1 MFSLKPKLNSKETVY
16 KNEVITK
23 FELYNSLFL
32 TLPFYRVKNTGLALP
47 YFFSHCEEG
56 IASKQRP
63 DDIIESFFD
72 KQKGITDEH
81 EAIDLLFRFIQYIE
95 RQVVLFDAVEDAA
108 FSKIRSNDDTSTL
121 SVLMNQSLQDEG
133 LYKRIQ
139 DCLREF
145 KLRLVLTAHPTQF
158 YPGPVLGIVTDL
170 TEAIKNND
178 VNAINFLLQQLGK
191 TPFFKKEKP
200 TPVDEATSLNW
211 YLENILYQTASD
223 VHNNLEEVF
232 KLNLGNH
239 SLIELGFWPGG
250 DRDGNPYVTTET
262 TKQVSAYLRQA
273 LFRCYYRDFKKLKR
287 RITFNGTGKYIERL
301 EDIIYANAFK
311 TVTSDINIKET
322 LLTNLKS
329 IKEVL
334 VNHHDS
340 LFTEL
345 VDDMIWKVKLFGCH
359 FASLDIRQDSRI
371 LRTLFKECIESK
383 ELAGLLPVNYFELSE
398 DEKIAAIP
406 LSEADFTAYT
416 SFSDLSKDALD
427 VIRLIKDMQNQN
439 GKRACHRFIISNCQ
453 KASDILQLKQ
463 LFLWSGWKPEELDID
478 FVPLFET
485 IDDLKLADDIME
497 KVYTN
502 HIYQKHLERRKN
514 RQVIMLGF
522 SDSTKDGGYLM
533 SNYAIYYAK
542 SSLTEISRKYDID
555 LAFFDGRGGPPAR
568 GGGKTHKFYASF
580 GKDVANKQIQMT
592 VQGQT
597 ISSLY
602 GTFESSTNNME
613 QLIHAGINS
622 ALEKQ
627 HANTMTMEEKELFS
641 TMADT
646 SYASF
651 MKLREHPLFLKFMEV
666 QTPLKM
672 LSQINISSRPV
683 KRNSDAE
690 LKLEDLRAISFVT
703 SWSQAKLNIPGFYGV
718 GSALKQ
724 VKESGNWDQ
733 AKALYRESGFFKTVI
748 DNCMMSMSKAD
759 FRLTEYLSEDET
771 FGEFWKTMKEQF
783 DLTQELVLDLSN
795 TDTLMEKN
803 PTDKRSIS
811 LREKIVMPLVI
822 IQRYAII
829 KSLSADISEDQKE
842 IYNKLILR
850 TLYGIVNAARN
861 SA

>member
-1 MFSLKPKLNSKETVY
+1 MFTLRPQLNSKETVF
-16 KNEVITK
+16 KNEITTK

-47 YFFSHCEEG
+47 YFFAHCESGVEE
-56 IASKQRP
+56 KQRP
-63 DDIIESFFD
+63 DDIIESFFA
-72 KQKGITDEH
+72 KQKGITDQH
-81 EAIDLLFRFIQYIE
+81 EITDLLFRFIQYIE

-108 FSKIRSNDDTSTL
+108 FVKTRSNEDLSSLSTL
-121 SVLMNQSLQDEG
+121 MSSALEDEE

-158 YPGPVLGIVTDL
+158 YPGPVLSIMTDL

-178 VNAINFLLQQLGK
+178 VNAINLLLQQLGK
-191 TPFFKKEKP
+191 TPFFKKKKP
-200 TPVDEATSLNW
+200 TPVDEAVSLNW

-250 DRDGNPYVTTET
+250 DRDGNPFVTAET
-262 TKQVSAYLRQA
+262 TKQVSVFLRQA

-287 RITFNGTGKYIERL
+287 RITFNGTEQYL
-301 EDIIYANAFK
+301 EELENLIYNNAYQQN
-311 TVTSDINIKET
+311 TSCLNIKET
-322 LLTNLKS
+322 LLSNLRKV
-329 IKEVL
+329 KEVL

-340 LFTEL
+340 LFIEL

-371 LRTLFKECIESK
+371 LRKLFKECIESK
-383 ELAGLLPVNYFELSE
+383 ELKGLLPENYFDLSE
-398 DEKIAAIP
+398 EEKIAAIP
-406 LSEADFTAYT
+406 LNEADFTNYS
-416 SFSDLSKDALD
+416 SFEELSKDALD
-427 VIRLIKDMQNQN
+427 VIRLIKQMQTDN

-463 LFLWSGWKPEELDID
+463 LFLWSGWKAEELDVD

-485 IDDLKLADDIME
+485 IDDLKFADNVME
-497 KVYTN
+497 SLYT
-502 HIYQKHLERRKN
+502 HTIYNQHLEIRKK

-533 SNYAIYYAK
+533 ANYSIFYAK
-542 SSLTEISRKYDID
+542 SSLTAVSRKYDID

-580 GKDVANKQIQMT
+580 GKDIANKQIQMT

-597 ISSLY
+597 ISSHY
-602 GTFESSTNNME
+602 GTYESSTNNME

-627 HANTMTMEEKELFS
+627 GSNTMNDDEKVLFS
-641 TMADT
+641 QMAEI
-646 SYASF
+646 SYHAF
-651 MKLREHPLFLKFMEV
+651 MDLRKHPLFLKFMEV

-718 GSALKQ
+718 GTALKTL
-724 VKESGNWDQ
+724 KESGQWEQ
-733 AKALYRESGFFKTVI
+733 VKSLYKNSGFFKTVV

-759 FRLTEYLSEDET
+759 FRLTEYLSEDAT
-771 FGEFWKTMKEQF
+771 FGEFWKGMKAEF
-783 DLTQELVLDLSN
+783 DLTQSLLLELSN
-795 TDTLMEKN
+795 TETLMEN
-803 PTDKRSIS
+803 YPTDKRSIS
-811 LREKIVMPLVI
+811 LREKIVLPLVI

-829 KSLSADISEDQKE
+829 KSLSDDVSDAQKL